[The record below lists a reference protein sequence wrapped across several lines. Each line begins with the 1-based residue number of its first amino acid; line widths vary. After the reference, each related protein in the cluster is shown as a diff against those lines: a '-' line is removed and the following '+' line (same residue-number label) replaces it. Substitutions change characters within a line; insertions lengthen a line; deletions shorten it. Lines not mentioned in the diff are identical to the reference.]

1 MHGSAGRQAL
11 QSEDAAPF
19 GVYAP
24 MGLVKSAVAATR
36 GLRATWLNR
45 RLTNVVR
52 RLAIHRLK
60 GRPVDVEA
68 LGFRMRLLPY
78 RNICEKRM
86 LFSPQNF
93 DPRELAI
100 LESRL
105 RPGFVFIDVGANVG
119 AYSLF
124 VASRTDGSARILA
137 VEPQPDIFNRLVYN
151 VGLNAFATIKAI
163 ECAVTDKP
171 GEVTL
176 FLDAGNSGE
185 SSVKIVGSGGATP
198 LRVMGRTLLDLVT
211 QEGYGRLDAVK
222 LDVEG
227 AEDIVLG
234 PFFETAPESLHPGL
248 LIIEN
253 AVKQWQID
261 LPALLVERGYRL
273 VAETRLNFIYERIA
287 GPPA

>member
-1 MHGSAGRQAL
+1 MRGSAGGQAI
-11 QSEDAAPF
+11 QEEEAAPF
-19 GVYAP
+19 GAYAP
-24 MGLVKSAVAATR
+24 TGLVKSAVAATR
-36 GLRATWLNR
+36 RLGATWLNR
-45 RLTNVVR
+45 RLTNIVR
-52 RLAIHRLK
+52 RWAIHRLK
-60 GRPVDVEA
+60 GRPVDVET
-68 LGFRMRLLPY
+68 LGFRMRLMPY

-86 LFSPQNF
+86 LFSPQTF

-105 RPGFVFIDVGANVG
+105 RPGFTFIDIGANVG

-163 ECAVTDKP
+163 ECAVADKP

-176 FLDAGNSGE
+176 FLDAENSGE

-198 LRVMGRTLLDLVT
+198 LRVMGRTLLDLVG

-227 AEDIVLG
+227 AEDLVLG
-234 PFFETAPESLHPGL
+234 PFLESAGEALHPGL

-253 AVKQWQID
+253 ALKQWQID